1 MTPKTSKIYELKYI
15 YKKIYK
21 IYEFYM
27 KKVKGLKLETIIPR
41 TKSYQMTLQKLYIW
55 KKSLS
60 KAIR

>member
-27 KKVKGLKLETIIPR
+27 KKVKGLKLETIIQR
-41 TKSYQMTLQKLYIW
+41 TKSYQMTLQKLHIW

-60 KAIR
+60 KAVR